1 MSEKIYALLLRLF
14 PSHFRKAYGDEAL
27 LLFRDRTRD
36 EKGFFLSFRLW
47 FDLLADLA
55 ISVPREYFYAKP
67 KLTTVPAQRLGGTPL
82 FYIVGDESPRPGAL
96 FFGGMLS
103 LAALVTFSSLLSHG
117 GNHRALVASARQL
130 QRASAPP
137 SSASTRPAPQAAH
150 DTNSPGGGKD
160 ETISS
165 TSRQS
170 AMAANQSSPGRL
182 KPDKSQSSALV
193 RQRPSE
199 SPQPSTP
206 QPRDTGSSA
215 QPMQDDAVTTMATP
229 VQRENL
235 NAAERHR
242 VIDAA
247 VANLKQY
254 YIYPDVAQKMADA
267 LVAHEKRGDDDAMTD
282 GKTFAR
288 QLTIQMRD
296 VSHDMHL
303 ELVYSQDPLPRQP
316 TGQTPEDIA
325 RYREAMEQKNCTFE
339 KVEILPHNIG
349 YLKLNSFPDPSV
361 CRTTAMAAMTSL
373 NHADAIIFDLRDNR
387 GGMPDM
393 VALMASYLFDHP
405 EYLYNPR
412 ENTTQK
418 SWTLSP
424 VPGNRLADKPV
435 YVLTSART
443 FSGAEQ
449 FCYDL
454 KMLKRATL
462 IGETT
467 GGAAHAGVWH
477 RIDDHFGMGIPET
490 KPINPFSKTDWAE
503 TGVEPDVKVNAADAL
518 QAAEKLAETKLRKK

>member
-1 MSEKIYALLLRLF
+1 
-14 PSHFRKAYGDEAL
+14 
-27 LLFRDRTRD
+27 
-36 EKGFFLSFRLW
+36 
-47 FDLLADLA
+47 
-55 ISVPREYFYAKP
+55 
-67 KLTTVPAQRLGGTPL
+67 
-82 FYIVGDESPRPGAL
+82 
-96 FFGGMLS
+96 
-103 LAALVTFSSLLSHG
+103 
-117 GNHRALVASARQL
+117 
-130 QRASAPP
+130 
-137 SSASTRPAPQAAH
+137 
-150 DTNSPGGGKD
+150 
-160 ETISS
+160 
-165 TSRQS
+165 
-170 AMAANQSSPGRL
+170 
-182 KPDKSQSSALV
+182 
-193 RQRPSE
+193 
-199 SPQPSTP
+199 
-206 QPRDTGSSA
+206 
-215 QPMQDDAVTTMATP
+215 
-229 VQRENL
+229 
-235 NAAERHR
+235 
-242 VIDAA
+242 
-247 VANLKQY
+247 
-254 YIYPDVAQKMADA
+254 
-267 LVAHEKRGDDDAMTD
+267 
-282 GKTFAR
+282 
-288 QLTIQMRD
+288 MRD

-518 QAAEKLAETKLRKK
+518 QTAEKLAETKLRKK